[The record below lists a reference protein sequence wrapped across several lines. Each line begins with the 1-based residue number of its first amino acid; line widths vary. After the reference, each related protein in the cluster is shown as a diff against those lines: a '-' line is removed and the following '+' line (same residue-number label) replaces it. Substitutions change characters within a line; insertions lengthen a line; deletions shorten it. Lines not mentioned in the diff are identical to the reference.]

1 MKPYIDGDETFYVK
15 AKLGSTIFLPCHGH
29 GSPTPEKKWTKN
41 KATTEVSR
49 GAQTIDGLIIPNA
62 QISDNGVYHCKIE
75 SGLGM
80 AEKLV
85 TVDIYG
91 TWKTTENGNSA
102 RGLSKNYKPRRIV
115 APVLS

>member
-29 GSPTPEKKWTKN
+29 GSPTPDKKWTKN

-91 TWKTTENGNSA
+91 TWKTTENGDRA
-102 RGLSKNYKPRRIV
+102 RDLTKNY
-115 APVLS
+115 